1 MWSLFRRNGQF
12 RRLFCAQL
20 VSYAGDWFAT
30 VAAIG
35 LLLDHTG
42 SDLLASL
49 FWVAQSLPT
58 FVMAPIAGPVVDRFD
73 RRTVLVVASFAQA
86 AVALL
91 FLLAGA
97 GLPWMVFVAQGGVTA
112 LGSFFGPAS
121 QAAVANL
128 VDEEDLPNATAMM
141 SATWGAMLAVGAALG
156 AGVTVLFGR
165 EVAFLVDAGSFVLA
179 GALVLSIRT
188 PMQAERDPEAIV
200 ERMRP
205 LRDTA
210 EALRYAR
217 RHPSILA
224 LLGSHVGFALGAGV
238 VGMLAV
244 LSDERWQAGDGGTG
258 LLLTARG
265 IGVLLGPLVIRNL
278 VQKGIRGVLLACGA
292 ACIGYGVFY
301 LGVALSPWIVLAFV
315 LVLLAHLGGG
325 AQWTLTTYGI
335 QTLTPDALRGRVF
348 AAAFALVTL
357 AMSISLV
364 IAGVLGGLIG
374 PGWTV
379 AAIASVNVLW
389 GIGFLVVTRGIR
401 GEAEEEARLV
411 SQAHTT
417 VHQLSVDATE
427 EVAVEGVRPNT

>member
-35 LLLDHTG
+35 LLLDQTG

-58 FVMAPIAGPVVDRFD
+58 FVMAPLAGPVVDRFD

-86 AVALL
+86 VVALL
-91 FLLAGA
+91 FLFAGSGMA
-97 GLPWMVFVAQGGVTA
+97 WIVFVAQAGITA

-121 QAAVANL
+121 QAGVANL
-128 VDEEDLPNATAMM
+128 VDEDDLPEATAMM

-165 EVAFLVDAGSFVLA
+165 QTAFLVDAGSFVLA
-179 GALVLSIRT
+179 GTLVWSIRT
-188 PMQAERDPEAIV
+188 PMQATRDPDVEV

-205 LRDTA
+205 IKDTV

-224 LLGSHVGFALGAGV
+224 LLGSHVGFALGAGI

-244 LSDERWQAGDGGTG
+244 LSDERWNAGDGGTG

-265 IGVLLGPLVIRNL
+265 LGVLIGPFLIRKLVRR
-278 VQKGIRGVLLACGA
+278 GIHGVLLACGV
-292 ACIGYGVFY
+292 ACIGYGIFY
-301 LGVALSPWIVLAFV
+301 LGVAVTPWIVMAFV
-315 LVLLAHLGGG
+315 FVLIAHLGGG

-335 QTLTPDALRGRVF
+335 QMLTPDELRGRVF

-357 AMSISLV
+357 SMSISLL
-364 IAGVLGGLIG
+364 IAGLLGGLIG
-374 PGWTV
+374 PGLTIAV
-379 AAIASVNVLW
+379 IASVVVLW
-389 GIGFLVVTRGIR
+389 GIGFLIVTRDVR
-401 GEAEEEARLV
+401 AEAEAEARLV
-411 SQAHTT
+411 SQAHT
-417 VHQLSVDATE
+417 H
-427 EVAVEGVRPNT
+427 VADLEPDLAPEG